1 MDPISALGLASNV
14 VQFVEFGISLFTGAQ
29 TIYQSASA
37 MGEENRILYC
47 ITADLQRL
55 SDSIIISNDANKD
68 LQDLAEECKCMCGEF
83 LQQLKKLSVQG
94 TKTKWKSFKAV
105 LREAWSRDKVDKTSK
120 RLGEM
125 RHQLNIHVQ
134 HLIRYVSLSVPV
146 PDMRSNISSKGA
158 SCPTSP
164 MLFRS

>member
-1 MDPISALGLASNV
+1 MDPISALSVASNV

-68 LQDLAEECKCMCGEF
+68 LEDLAEECKRMCGEF
-83 LQQLKKLSVQG
+83 LQQHKKLSVQG
-94 TKTKWKSFKAV
+94 TKIKWKSFKAV
-105 LREAWSRDKVDKTSK
+105 LREAWSRDKVDKTFK
-120 RLGEM
+120 KLGEM
-125 RHQLNIHVQ
+125 RH
-134 HLIRYVSLSVPV
+134 
-146 PDMRSNISSKGA
+146 
-158 SCPTSP
+158 
-164 MLFRS
+164 